1 MHGKLPSGAI
11 SNKNLVKMTTFR
23 FCKLLN
29 IFACGMQRVD
39 AARTAM
45 LDIVHEIT
53 PWHYELLVSIYMYV
67 NSNRIQAVRR
77 DAMYKVH
84 IQ

>member
-1 MHGKLPSGAI
+1 MPSGAI
-11 SNKNLVKMTTFR
+11 SNKNLVKMTTFL

-29 IFACGMQRVD
+29 IHVFACGMQRVD

-53 PWHYELLVSIYMYV
+53 PQHYELLVSIYMYV